1 MAMACAHMG
10 CMMLCVGKRMVK
22 LPPGYCDADTIRDAV
37 RRMNPPFVV
46 HPHTGKDF
54 SVRKRV
60 FLSVDG
66 LSVEC
71 ENDDS
76 LRFACKLVS
85 LDHNR
90 WQTDGDENLQQ
101 VLAETERMEA
111 EARERMEAPLDETDF
126 QPEEI
131 VREEE
136 DITVDEW
143 DQLGYKWFKKEEV
156 VYL

>member
-1 MAMACAHMG
+1 M
-10 CMMLCVGKRMVK
+10 
-22 LPPGYCDADTIRDAV
+22 
-37 RRMNPPFVV
+37 
-46 HPHTGKDF
+46 
-54 SVRKRV
+54 RKRV

-71 ENDDS
+71 ENDNE

-90 WQTDGDENLQQ
+90 WQAGGDENLQQ

-111 EARERMEAPLDETDF
+111 EAKERMEAPLDETDF
-126 QPEEI
+126 QPGEI
-131 VREEE
+131 VKEEE